1 MTGFADAFN
10 PTFDTTKPSG
20 WVGADRVA
28 IDQGPIVL
36 MIENYRS
43 EFVWNVMHKDR
54 SLKRA
59 LLRAGFKGGWLK

>member
-1 MTGFADAFN
+1 MRITPPPGKVTFLEHRPELFSEMTGFADAFN
-10 PTFDTTKPSG
+10 PTFDLTKPSG

-43 EFVWNVMHKDR
+43 
-54 SLKRA
+54 
-59 LLRAGFKGGWLK
+59 